1 MKNMKIGKITL
12 SILCLAI
19 VISSCKNDDNDVAI
33 TQEPTPPRDRAE
45 VQLEDDV
52 KIIEYLTTHYYNAE
66 KFTNNVNANISDLI
80 ISTEALDDTYKVL
93 YTDDNIDN
101 DAVEVNTVTLF
112 NVAYKFY
119 TLKLNQGGGDA
130 VNFSDA
136 VRVNY
141 IGSLLSNDNVFDSAV
156 TPVVLNLIGDN
167 IQTLGTITGWRKV
180 MSMFN
185 ASQSFTDASDG
196 NVTFNNHGVGV
207 MFLPSGLAYFANPP
221 STDIP
226 RYSPL
231 IFKFDLLQTFETD
244 FDNDGVPS
252 HLEDVSNPKD
262 GEFFVESDN
271 MDNDDDTD
279 NDGLPDYVDP
289 DDDGDGVLT
298 IDEDLNNDGDPT
310 NDIGRNGIP
319 NYLDPE
325 ETNSK

>member
-1 MKNMKIGKITL
+1 MRIVKISLLVLCL
-12 SILCLAI
+12 SIGLF
-19 VISSCKNDDNDVAI
+19 SCKNDDDDNVINEAVAI
-33 TQEPTPPRDRAE
+33 PPRDRAE

-52 KIIEYLTTHYYNAE
+52 KIIEYLTTHYYNAQ
-66 KFTNNVNANISDLI
+66 KFTNNVNAKISDLI

-93 YTDDNIDN
+93 FTDDNIDN

-141 IGSLLSNDNVFDSAV
+141 VGSLLSNDNVFDSAAS
-156 TPVVLNLIGDN
+156 PVVLNLIGDN
-167 IQTLGTITGWRKV
+167 IQISGTIIGWRKV
-180 MSMFN
+180 MSLFN

-196 NVTFNNHGVGV
+196 TVSYNNHGVGV
-207 MFLPSGLAYFANPP
+207 MFLPSGLAYFSSPP

-226 RYSPL
+226 RYASL
-231 IFKFDLLQTFETD
+231 IFKFDLVQTFESD

-262 GEFFVESDN
+262 GEFFVEPDN
-271 MDNDDDTD
+271 QENDDDTD
-279 NDGLPDYVDP
+279 NDGFPDYVDP

-310 NDIGRNGIP
+310 NDIGKNGIP